1 MPNHVEN
8 IITLK
13 GDEQRIR
20 EMLEAIQN
28 DELGLGTVDFNK
40 IIPMP
45 ESLNI
50 ESGSRTDRGLKAYS
64 DFIDVYVFGRN
75 ADDALNAI
83 KNIPKESEDAFLKR
97 RTDIEADEWALGK
110 TAWNNIQKYGFP
122 TWYEWSINNW
132 GTKWNV
138 YGYEKGLDYSASGN
152 LHFQTAWSAP
162 HPVIQKLA
170 QMYPEI
176 SFEHEWA
183 DEDIGHNC
191 GRYSYTGGERI
202 EKYYP
207 ESEIEAIE
215 FAFRV
220 WDYDPSDYDLMLNK
234 AETAYINIKNEKFD
248 LFELFGKPALFSNG
262 RLTDKDI
269 PKGLY
274 CYDLREGDDGRF
286 ATVETK
292 VTVNHAGTVITDEP
306 IDFGEL
312 GYIVLTEDTEPN
324 FMGEE
329 MTFGEYMQGE
339 FEETQSESQQSG
351 GMQL

>member
-64 DFIDVYVFGRN
+64 DFIDVYVFSRN
-75 ADDALNAI
+75 AEEALNALQ
-83 KNIPKESEDAFLKR
+83 NIPRESEDAFLRKR
-97 RTDIEADEWALGK
+97 SDVKADEWELGK
-110 TAWNNIQKYGFP
+110 TAWNNVQNYGAS
-122 TWYEWSINNW
+122 TWYGWCTNNW
-132 GTKWNV
+132 GTKWNA
-138 YGYEKGLDYSASGN
+138 YGYDEGTDYSASGN

-162 HPVIQKLA
+162 HPVIKKLA
-170 QMYPEI
+170 QMYPDI
-176 SFEHEWA
+176 IFEHEWA
-183 DEDIGHNC
+183 DEDIGVNC
-191 GRYSYTGGERI
+191 GRKCYSNGECT
-202 EKYYP
+202 EEYYP
-207 ESEIEAIE
+207 ESEIEATE

-234 AETAYINIKNEKFD
+234 TETAYINIENDEYD
-248 LFELFGKPALFSNG
+248 LISLFGKPALLTNE
-262 RLTDKDI
+262 RLTDADI
-269 PKGLY
+269 PKGLF
-274 CYDLREGDDGRF
+274 CYHLREGDDGRF
-286 ATVETK
+286 ATIEAK

-306 IDFGEL
+306 IDFGEQ
-312 GYIVLTEDTEPN
+312 GYISFTEDTAPN

-339 FEETQSESQQSG
+339 FEETQGESQQSG